1 MTARR
6 TQTALSLLAA
16 AALLAA
22 CATKVPLNEAPV
34 ESRTPVPV
42 SPGSTPPA
50 APSATGPAPAATSTV
65 TTVDTAA
72 STLAAANRAGRVVYF
87 DFDSFVLKDEF
98 KPLVD
103 AHAKALVAN
112 GARRIAVEGH
122 ADERGGRE
130 YNLALG
136 QKRAEVVARALKLL
150 GAKDAQIEATSYG
163 EERPADPGHD
173 EQAWA
178 KNRRAELKD
187 R

>member
-1 MTARR
+1 MRFTRS
-6 TQTALSLLAA
+6 TQLATTVA
-16 AALLAA
+16 IAALLAA
-22 CATKVPLNEAPV
+22 CSSKVPLSEAPV

-42 SPGSTPPA
+42 TPQASTTTTPGTASTQ
-50 APSATGPAPAATSTV
+50 PAATSAV
-65 TTVDTAA
+65 ATVDTAA

-87 DFDSFVLKDEF
+87 DFDSFVLKEEF

-112 GARRIAVEGH
+112 GGRRIFVEGH

-136 QKRAEVVARALKLL
+136 QKRAEVVAKALKLL
-150 GAKDAQIEATSYG
+150 GAKDAQIEPTSYG

>member
-1 MTARR
+1 MKT
-6 TQTALSLLAA
+6 TLSLLAA

-22 CATKVPLNEAPV
+22 CSTKVPLNEVPV

-42 SPGSTPPA
+42 APGGTQPV
-50 APSATGPAPAATSTV
+50 APSAGTKPPAATSAV
-65 TTVDTAA
+65 ATVDTAA

-103 AHAKALVAN
+103 AHAKALVSN
-112 GARRIAVEGH
+112 GARRIVVEGH

-136 QKRAEVVARALKLL
+136 QKRSEVVARALKLL
-150 GAKDAQIEATSYG
+150 GAKEPQIEATSYG
-163 EERPADPGHD
+163 EERPADAGHD
-173 EQAWA
+173 ELAWA
-178 KNRRAELKD
+178 KNRRAEVKD